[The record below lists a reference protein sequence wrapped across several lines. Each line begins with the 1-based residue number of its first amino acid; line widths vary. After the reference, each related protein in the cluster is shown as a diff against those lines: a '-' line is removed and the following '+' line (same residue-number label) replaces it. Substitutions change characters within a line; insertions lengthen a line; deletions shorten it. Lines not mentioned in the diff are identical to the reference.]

1 MTKLFSEFCDFIY
14 SAFFPSITSR
24 SESSV
29 NIYFYIK
36 KLVAYT
42 EEEVDFTAAY
52 ISSVNTYFYIKKLVA
67 YTEEEVDFTAPG

>member
-1 MTKLFSEFCDFIY
+1 M
-14 SAFFPSITSR
+14 
-24 SESSV
+24 